1 MTPDQLAFN
10 STLICTPA
18 EVLKWVLS
26 GLGYFTV
33 YERILVLVII
43 KSPGLQTFINCVGG
57 RGVCFCSAPVESCR
71 HLIEDFF
78 FQSTP

>member
-1 MTPDQLAFN
+1 M
-10 STLICTPA
+10 
-18 EVLKWVLS
+18 
-26 GLGYFTV
+26 
-33 YERILVLVII
+33 LVII

-78 FQSTP
+78 FSKHTMMAHSCETLV